1 MINFQLVFRNYLDQH
16 KLFKQFVKF
25 CIVGGT
31 SAAFNFLIYYSV
43 TEWLGVWYVYSS
55 IVAFL
60 ISAVFNF
67 LADKNWTFRN
77 TDIGWAMINQLSKF
91 ATVMISGLI
100 INTAII
106 YFLTDWFGFD
116 YRLSWVFATGIV
128 TFWNFSFNR
137 FWTFRHR
144 QNLSLE

>member
-31 SAAFNFLIYYSV
+31 SAAFNFL
-43 TEWLGVWYVYSS
+43 
-55 IVAFL
+55 A
-60 ISAVFNF
+60 N
-67 LADKNWTFRN
+67 KNWTFRN